1 MDMSDDEELLSANP
15 NIAVF
20 LAASE
25 NARIFMAGQTL
36 ASRFDTEALVPL
48 YESIARGMATPEEAL
63 ATAEATMNSIL
74 GK

>member
-1 MDMSDDEELLSANP
+1 MQ
-15 NIAVF
+15 
-20 LAASE
+20 

-48 YESIARGMATPEEAL
+48 YESIARGMATPEDAL